1 MSAIEVK
8 DLWKAYGDTVIL
20 EKVSL
25 SIRSGA
31 FVSLVGPSGCGK
43 STFLRIV
50 LGQETQTRGTITI
63 DGEPL
68 SAEPSVDRGVV
79 FQRYSVFPHL
89 TVTGN
94 VMLGLELAQSP
105 ILNRLFGKARKAAK
119 DEALEWVNHVGL
131 GHAADKYPHE
141 LSGGMQQRLAIAQA
155 MIKKPK
161 ILLLDEPFGA
171 LDPGIRAD
179 MHKLMRT
186 LWEETGMTVIMV
198 SHDLPEAFSLGTR
211 VIAFDRTKD
220 RPEEQNAYGATIT
233 FDVETKQPFKAMWK
247 PEPVTIEDMKE
258 EMGEELWNNAISM

>member
-1 MSAIEVK
+1 MSAIKVT
-8 DLWKAYGDTVIL
+8 DLWKSYGGTVIL
-20 EKVSL
+20 ERVDL

-43 STFLRIV
+43 STFLRIL
-50 LGQETQTRGTITI
+50 LGQETQTRGDITI
-63 DGEPL
+63 DGAPL
-68 SAEPSVDRGVV
+68 LAEPSVDRGVV

-89 TVTGN
+89 TVLGN

-105 ILNRLFGKARKAAK
+105 VLTRLFGQKRKQAR
-119 DEALEWVNHVGL
+119 DEAMEWVGHVGL

-179 MHKLMRT
+179 MHDLIKA
-186 LWEETGMTVIMV
+186 LWAETGMTVVMV
-198 SHDLPEAFSLGTR
+198 SHDLKEAFTLGTR
-211 VIAFDRTKD
+211 VIAFDRTRT
-220 RPEEQNAYGATIT
+220 RPEERDAFGATIT
-233 FDVETKQPFKAMWK
+233 FDVETRTPFKAMWA
-247 PEPVTIEDMKE
+247 PDPVTIEQMKE
-258 EMGEELWNNAISM
+258 EMGEERWNAAIST

>member
-1 MSAIEVK
+1 MSTIEVN
-8 DLWKAYGDTVIL
+8 DLWKSYGDTVIL

-25 SIRSGA
+25 TIRSGA

-43 STFLRIV
+43 STFLRIL
-50 LGQETQTRGTITI
+50 LGQETQSRGTITI
-63 DGEPL
+63 DGAPL

-94 VMLGLELAQSP
+94 VMLGLELQQSKV
-105 ILNRLFGKARKAAK
+105 LNRLFGKTRKAAL
-119 DEALEWVNHVGL
+119 DEAREWVDCVGL
-131 GHAADKYPHE
+131 SHAADKYPHE

-179 MHKLMRT
+179 MHKLLAR
-186 LWEETGMTVIMV
+186 LWEEEAMTIVMV

-211 VIAFDRTKD
+211 VIAFDRKKD
-220 RPEEQNAYGATIT
+220 RPEERDAYGATIT

-247 PEPVTIEDMKE
+247 PEPVTIEEMKQ